1 MGRNDEL
8 FERAKQVIPGG
19 VNSPVRAFGA
29 VGGTPRFFAK
39 GRGVTVTDAEGREY
53 LDLVGSWG
61 PLILGHAHP
70 EILAAAREAMERGT
84 TFGAPTEAEILLAE
98 AVRRHLPSVER
109 LRLVSSG
116 TEATMSALRLA
127 RGFTG
132 RPKVV
137 KFAGCYHGHAD
148 SFLVKAGS
156 GVATFGIPGTPGVT
170 EGTVADTLVAEYND
184 LGSVHALFEK
194 VGDAI
199 AAVIVEPVAGN
210 MGVVAPAPGF
220 LEELREL
227 CTRHGSLL
235 VFDEVITGFRLGLGG
250 AQGLFGV
257 TPDLT
262 TLGKIVGGGFPLGA
276 FGGRADVMA
285 RLAPAGPVY
294 QAGTL
299 SGNPVAT
306 AAGLKTIELLERP
319 GTYLALDARAR
330 DLAEGLDRVAG
341 VAGIP
346 HRVNRVGSMITLF
359 FTAEPVTTW
368 ASAATADTGRY
379 GRFFHGMLERG
390 FYLPPAQ
397 FEAFFVNV
405 PLTEEHVERVI
416 AAAAEVFATL

>member
-132 RPKVV
+132 RSKVV